1 MSKILLLL
9 SLGLMSIV
17 AAAQSP
23 YATVEGKYRSEVE
36 KKIFLYHVVDGELVE
51 YASTSLGRDGSFAF
65 TLIPGKSN
73 FYYLGSKENYY
84 RVYLQPEKVLC
95 VDIDVEKGTIA
106 LEGENSPENKIVNEW
121 QHLIRDV
128 EVKAMKMAGVHSIYT
143 DFYPTLDETVAKY
156 EKFLTSINTEN
167 KVFNEQMGYLASS
180 DIRYFSIVFLSSGR
194 TKHPERGDITD
205 FHRRILAEELINTRL
220 LELPYAWDFVEK
232 ISSVTRNHLN
242 NCEDHIEF
250 MLNRMENP
258 EMKSMLILK
267 MLGKRRTAE
276 TYHSFMKAYGKYLIV
291 PEHKNVA
298 MIQGSKYQDLL
309 PGNNAI
315 DFSYPDI
322 DGKVHSLSD
331 YKGKVVVVDVW
342 ATWCGPCVKEM
353 PFFKKLKDE
362 FEGKE
367 VVFMGVSVDENKF
380 KWEAYMKKQGLTGV
394 QLWGNSGIRKSYQI
408 KGIPR
413 FMLFDKAGKI
423 ITVEAPRPS
432 DPVLRQMIEKALN
445 EK

>member
-1 MSKILLLL
+1 M
-9 SLGLMSIV
+9 
-17 AAAQSP
+17 
-23 YATVEGKYRSEVE
+23 
-36 KKIFLYHVVDGELVE
+36 
-51 YASTSLGRDGSFAF
+51 
-65 TLIPGKSN
+65 
-73 FYYLGSKENYY
+73 
-84 RVYLQPEKVLC
+84 
-95 VDIDVEKGTIA
+95 
-106 LEGENSPENKIVNEW
+106 NEW

-167 KVFNEQMGYLASS
+167 NVFNEQNGLSCEFRYSLFFYSFPFFWAYQTSGEGRYHGFSS
-180 DIRYFSIVFLSSGR
+180 ENTCRGFD
-194 TKHPERGDITD
+194 KHPFVRIT
-205 FHRRILAEELINTRL
+205 LCLG
-220 LELPYAWDFVEK
+220 FVEK

-315 DFSYPDI
+315 
-322 DGKVHSLSD
+322 
-331 YKGKVVVVDVW
+331 
-342 ATWCGPCVKEM
+342 
-353 PFFKKLKDE
+353 
-362 FEGKE
+362 
-367 VVFMGVSVDENKF
+367 
-380 KWEAYMKKQGLTGV
+380 
-394 QLWGNSGIRKSYQI
+394 
-408 KGIPR
+408 
-413 FMLFDKAGKI
+413 
-423 ITVEAPRPS
+423 
-432 DPVLRQMIEKALN
+432 
-445 EK
+445 